1 MHEEMNMR
9 GLSRI
14 AAILLAA
21 GVLLT
26 ALCSFAATPVVS
38 PDSPSAR
45 IMGQYE
51 GIYTGPDGKALKAEA
66 DVLAQGKGTYFANL
80 RAFRADGS
88 EEMNLDMQRAP
99 SWLQRLLTSER
110 RVKMGVI
117 IGGVRW
123 TGRIGEGKFTAAP
136 AKAKRGEGFVLNRV
150 VRHSPTEG
158 LKPTPGAVVLLPYA
172 PDKPTTL
179 TEWTNQNWKILP
191 DGSVQVARG
200 DSKSVRKFGDCRL
213 HAEFWLPFEP
223 LGRGQGR
230 GNSGVY
236 LQDLYEVQ
244 VLDSFGL
251 PSKNNEC
258 GGIYSIAAPKV
269 NMCFPPLRWQT
280 YDITFRAPR
289 FGPDG
294 KVVEPAT
301 FLKLVH
307 NGVTIHENIKAPRS
321 TERSKPGGEVKA
333 GPIRLQNH
341 GHPVRFRN
349 FWIVELKDEG
359 K

>member
-1 MHEEMNMR
+1 MR
-9 GLSRI
+9 RSVT
-14 AAILLAA
+14 LAA
-21 GVLLT
+21 VVAT
-26 ALCSFAATPVVS
+26 MAVALNVGGQRVVW
-38 PDSPSAR
+38 SAEDT

-51 GIYTGPDGKALKAEA
+51 GMATPAKGSAVKAQAQVVAEGKRRYRAVLSPMPEAGVKATPLELKGR
-66 DVLAQGKGTYFANL
+66 L
-80 RAFRADGS
+80 
-88 EEMNLDMQRAP
+88 
-99 SWLQRLLTSER
+99 SWLRIPFL
-110 RVKMGVI
+110 MGKKLSLA
-117 IGGVRW
+117 GNHQGVVW
-123 TGRIGEGKFTAAP
+123 TGKIAEGNLTAAAKGEAGGKFD
-136 AKAKRGEGFVLNRV
+136 LNRIEP
-150 VRHSPTEG
+150 RSPTEG
-158 LKPTPGAVVLLPYA
+158 LKPPAGAIVLLPYT
-172 PDKPTTL
+172 PDKLTTL
-179 TEWTNQNWKILP
+179 TEWTNPNWKILP

-200 DSKSVRKFGDCRL
+200 DSKSVRKFGDCHL
-213 HAEFWLPFEP
+213 HAEFWLPYEP

-236 LQDLYEVQ
+236 LQDFYEVQ

-269 NMCFPPLRWQT
+269 NMSFPPLQWQT

-301 FLKLVH
+301 FVKVVH

-349 FWIVELKDEG
+349 FWIVELRDEAG